1 MKQIMIVEDST
12 VDSNHLSQI
21 LADAGCA
28 VTVAT
33 SGATALELL
42 KTYKPDIVMMDINMP
57 ELDGFATARKMS
69 REPSTKDIPVVFI
82 TSKDQKAD
90 RVFAQMMGAK
100 GYITKPYRA
109 EQILAVL

>member
-1 MKQIMIVEDST
+1 MKKIMIVEDST

-21 LADAGCA
+21 LSDAGCT
-28 VTVAT
+28 VRVAT
-33 SGATALELL
+33 SGSSALELL
-42 KTYKPDIVMMDINMP
+42 KTYKPDIVLMDINMP

-69 REPSTKDIPVVFI
+69 REPDTKDIPVVFV

-100 GYITKPYRA
+100 GYITKPYQP

>member
-28 VTVAT
+28 VRVAT
-33 SGATALELL
+33 SGASALALL
-42 KTYKPDIVMMDINMP
+42 RTYKPDMVMMDINMP

-69 REPSTKDIPVVFI
+69 REPETKDIPVVFV

-90 RVFAQMMGAK
+90 RVFAQMMGAR
-100 GYITKPYRA
+100 GYITKPYLA